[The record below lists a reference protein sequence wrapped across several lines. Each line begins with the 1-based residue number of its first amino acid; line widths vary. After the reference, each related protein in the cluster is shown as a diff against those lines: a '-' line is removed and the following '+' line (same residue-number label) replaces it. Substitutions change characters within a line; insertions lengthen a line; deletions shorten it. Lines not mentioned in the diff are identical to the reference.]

1 MNIQTVHNSM
11 MQKAAALQKQ
21 AISDIPTE
29 WKKYLTE
36 DERQTTADAIYRF
49 QETGA
54 TAGEKTGLILSSIP
68 NIVAGPVGM
77 IAAGFTPSYTAADM
91 KALGNDEN
99 FSTKASWIPG
109 YLHYKAIK
117 TQAAIDRIFK
127 KVRERRAAERTA
139 QA

>member
-36 DERQTTADAIYRF
+36 DERQSTADAIYRF

-54 TAGEKTGLILSSIP
+54 TAGEKAGLILNAIP
-68 NIVAGPVGM
+68 NAVAGPVGM
-77 IAAGFTPSYTAADM
+77 IAAGFTPSYTAEDM
-91 KALGNDEN
+91 KALGADED

-109 YLHYKAIK
+109 YMHYKAVK

-127 KVRERRAAERTA
+127 KVRERRAAERA
-139 QA
+139 AKA

>member
-11 MQKAAALQKQ
+11 MQKAAALQKK

-68 NIVAGPVGM
+68 NMIAGPVGM

-127 KVRERRAAERTA
+127 KVRERRAAERAA